1 MSTQT
6 SNWIESFAKFLIRWR
21 WPVLALSV
29 IVTMLIGMGAQRIA
43 FRNDYRV
50 FFSADNPELAEY
62 EKFQKIY
69 TREDNVLFVLTHA
82 ENDLFTPAYL
92 EAVQWLTEE
101 TWTLPFTTR
110 VDSVV
115 NYQHSEAEEDDLVVG
130 DLVEDP
136 MAASEEDLLRY
147 KAIAETEPLIANK
160 LIGSNP
166 KSTGI
171 NVTMLLPD
179 GNSFAPVEAAVAA
192 RELRDQFQEK
202 FAGFRVDLTGM
213 VMMNNAFAESSMKDM
228 QTLIPLMYFGMFIVM
243 AWMLRSTAGTLGTIF
258 VVTLSSIIGMGAM
271 GWIGFPMSPPVAT
284 APIMIMTLAIA
295 DSIHLFV
302 TFLHRMREG
311 LTKEAAII
319 DTLRV
324 NMQPVFL
331 TSLTTI
337 VGFLSLNFSDAPPFR
352 VLGNVVAIG
361 VAGAWVVSIVFLPA
375 WMAVMPFKVRLLGG
389 SQGDFL
395 ERFANL
401 IIRRRVVSFWGSV
414 AVIAVLAAFIPRIEL
429 NDQWVKYFGNDIEF
443 RHNTD
448 YAMENLTGI
457 YTVEYSI
464 ESGESGGIN
473 NPEYL
478 KNLDELSLW
487 LRRQPEVVQVNS
499 MTDIMRRLNKNMH
512 GDDEAYYRIPES
524 RELAAQF
531 LLLFEMSLP
540 YGLDLN
546 NTINVDK
553 SASRLTVTTSNI
565 TTREV
570 RGLGERTAAWQE
582 ANLPKVMHAPAT
594 SPTVMFSHISE
605 RNIISM
611 LSGTTIAI
619 FIISA
624 ILAIAL
630 KSFRY
635 GALSLVPN
643 LVPAI
648 LGFGAWSLFIGS
660 VGMSLSVVTGMTLGI
675 VVDDTVHFL
684 SKYIRAR
691 REKGYSAEDAVRYA
705 FETVGPAL
713 IATTIILLVGFGIL
727 SFSSFRLNN
736 WMAQLTAIVIAFALI
751 ADLILLPA
759 LLLLVDRKNTNSKTE
774 PANIETKSYESKH
787 VTA

>member
-1 MSTQT
+1 MSPTNST
-6 SNWIESFAKFLIRWR
+6 WIEDFAKFLIRWR
-21 WPVLALSV
+21 WPVIVLSV
-29 IVTMLIGMGAQRIA
+29 VITMLIGMGARKIQ

-50 FFSADNPELAEY
+50 FFSKENPELTEY
-62 EKFQKIY
+62 EKFQKVY
-69 TREDNVLFVLTHA
+69 TREDNIIFVLTHDA
-82 ENDLFTPAYL
+82 DEVFTPAYL

-101 TWTLPFTTR
+101 AWKLPYATR
-110 VDSVV
+110 VDSVS
-115 NYQHSEAEEDDLVVG
+115 NYQHSEAEEDDLLVG
-130 DLVEDP
+130 DLVENP
-136 MAASEEDLLRY
+136 ASSTEEELRKF
-147 KAIAETEPLIANK
+147 KAIAEAEPLIANK
-160 LIGSNP
+160 LVGSNP
-166 KSTGI
+166 KASGI

-179 GNSFAPVEAAVAA
+179 EDSFAAVKAAEAA
-192 RELRDQFQEK
+192 RDLRDTFREK
-202 FAGFRVDLTGM
+202 FGGFRVDLTGI
-213 VMMNNAFAESSMKDM
+213 VMMNNAFAEASVNDM
-228 QTLIPLMYFGMFIVM
+228 ATLIPLMYLGMFIVM
-243 AWMLRSTAGTLGTIF
+243 AWILRSTAGTIGTVLVIAF
-258 VVTLSSIIGMGAM
+258 SSAMGMGAM

-284 APIMIMTLAIA
+284 APTIIMTLAVA

-311 LTKEAAII
+311 LTKEAAIV
-319 DTLRV
+319 DTMRV

-361 VAGAWVVSIVFLPA
+361 VAAAWVVSIVFLPA
-375 WMAVMPFKVRLLGG
+375 WMAVMPFKVRLLVAG
-389 SQGDFL
+389 QGDFL
-395 ERFANL
+395 ERFANF
-401 IIRRRVVSFWGSV
+401 IIRRRVASFWGSV
-414 AVIAVLAAFIPRIEL
+414 AVIALLAAFIPRIEL
-429 NDQWVKYFGNDIEF
+429 NDQWVKYFGNNIEF

-457 YTVEYSI
+457 YTIEYSI

-478 KNLDELSLW
+478 TNLDKFAVW
-487 LRRQPEVVQVNS
+487 ARQQPEVVQVNS

-512 GDDEAYYRIPES
+512 GDDASWHRIPDS
-524 RELAAQF
+524 RELAAQY

-553 SASRLTVTTSNI
+553 SASRFTVTTANI

-570 RGLGERTAAWQE
+570 RDFDQRVTAWQ
-582 ANLPKVMHAPAT
+582 AGNFPAVMQAPAT

-605 RNIISM
+605 RNISSM
-611 LSGTTIAI
+611 LGGTTLAV

-624 ILAIAL
+624 ILAVAL
-630 KSFRY
+630 RSFRY

-648 LGFGAWSLFIGS
+648 LGFGAWSLFVGS
-660 VGMSLSVVTGMTLGI
+660 IGMSLSVVTGMTLGI

-691 REKGYSAEDAVRYA
+691 REKGYTAEDAVRYA

-713 IATTIILLVGFGIL
+713 IATTIILVVGFGIL

-759 LLLLVDRKNTNSKTE
+759 LLLLVDRNKDATKTE
-774 PANIETKSYESKH
+774 TTKLENESYEAKP